1 MSILQTI
8 FGSNSGSGNNS
19 QSPQTP
25 QGQQSSNDNGSSED
39 NTPEPQ
45 GLDKYTELVN
55 YTPDPETA
63 PKPFDPHTLIN
74 SDPEALQKQIS
85 QMNFVQG
92 AISKEEAELINQ
104 GGEGALGVMAKALNT
119 VAQNAF
125 LQAVTASKNISS
137 ETLKQSLSHLD
148 SRVDERLRN
157 QQVNTALSQ
166 ANPILAHPA
175 AKPLIEAIM
184 PKIQAKYP
192 QASPEEIRDKTVEY
206 LTDFTN
212 SVNPQKTD
220 DKDASTVLGQNW
232 DAWIK
237 DEL

>member
-8 FGSNSGSGNNS
+8 FGGSA
-19 QSPQTP
+19 Q
-25 QGQQSSNDNGSSED
+25 QGQQAQPAPQDNSPD
-39 NTPEPQ
+39 NSAQPEPQ
-45 GLDKYTELVN
+45 GMDKYTDLVN
-55 YTPDPETA
+55 FQPDPDKA
-63 PKPFDPHTLIN
+63 PKPFDPSTLIN
-74 SDPEALQKQIS
+74 ADPEQLQRQIS

-125 LQAVTASKNISS
+125 MQATLAAKNISS
-137 ETLKQSLSHLD
+137 ETMKQSLSHLD

-157 QQVNTALSQ
+157 QQVSSALAQ

-175 AKPLIEAIM
+175 AKPMIEAIM
-184 PKIQAKYP
+184 PKIQTKHP
-192 QASPEEIRDKTVEY
+192 EASPEEIRDKAVEY
-206 LTDFTN
+206 LMDFANAFNPHETN
-212 SVNPQKTD
+212 DPNKPKVPAGT
-220 DKDASTVLGQNW
+220 NW
-232 DAWIK
+232 EDWIS